1 MDGVRFWIQ
10 KARIRTVEN
19 APIRRIRK
27 TPEGKLLFWLTGGT
41 YDAKINTQ
49 TKYVER
55 RGARFSPDSVSE
67 WVHGYS
73 QNQFVEWAH
82 LTSVF
87 YLARSDTYQ

>member
-1 MDGVRFWIQ
+1 M
-10 KARIRTVEN
+10 
-19 APIRRIRK
+19 
-27 TPEGKLLFWLTGGT
+27 LFSLTGLPD
-41 YDAKINTQ
+41 DANINTQ

-73 QNQFVEWAH
+73 QNQFVEWA
-82 LTSVF
+82 LRTSVF